1 MQASCVRWFR
11 LTYPR
16 HARLLFAIPNG
27 WLRSWRT
34 AKILKAEGVTP
45 GVPDMML
52 AIPSGTAHALFIE
65 FKSGRNTT
73 SQEQSEMIALLTTQG
88 YLVAVV
94 YSIDE
99 FISLI
104 TNYLP
109 K

>member
-1 MQASCVRWFR
+1 
-11 LTYPR
+11 
-16 HARLLFAIPNG
+16 
-27 WLRSWRT
+27 
-34 AKILKAEGVTP
+34 
-45 GVPDMML
+45 MML